1 MMCFLQRFYDERL
14 AEDSSFA
21 WNGWLQA
28 IALLGLRPLV
38 PLAEAA
44 FQEGR
49 IGPNLTDRSYFEADL
64 ARAEREPDDPGRFK
78 DDNLDYIDDVLGAL
92 QRVYRL
98 GEPSGELGPPRQ
110 SRSSPPPGTLAES
123 SRVQG
128 IIGLEKIWSRRN
140 GFEPSPPY
148 AARAILNHRAM
159 PAPPDAE
166 ASAFGHLL
174 AGDS

>member
-98 GEPSGELGPPRQ
+98 GEPSGELGPP
-110 SRSSPPPGTLAES
+110 PPEPKLAAAGHLGRVEQGPGDHRPREDLESAKWIRTLAPL
-123 SRVQG
+123 RG
-128 IIGLEKIWSRRN
+128 
-140 GFEPSPPY
+140 
-148 AARAILNHRAM
+148 
-159 PAPPDAE
+159 
-166 ASAFGHLL
+166 
-174 AGDS
+174 